1 MAVGRQ
7 GIQSIFLISFTP
19 VDRTRLRKPPHL
31 MHSRCAQLPN
41 RLDYNMRFI
50 FGLILLFTL
59 NLSNGQ
65 DGQFGQVN
73 EEEMKLMTKI
83 ILLQKEFYDSLFSLN
98 KFPKNDLKGF
108 FNDEREFDFELD
120 RSYIVDHSS
129 INGTGSEN
137 LMDLLGGNIF
147 QTKNGSNYVIVLH
160 HFNDPQRDT
169 FDDETNFSVFLQI
182 PLIKKGGIMDLVT
195 EKNNAKLGVFHYGPL
210 GQLIESTSFCGQI
223 KITELKNKIV
233 TGTLDISF
241 KTTDGNDFFL
251 RGNFQLPTVSPDS
264 FADLKKKIEKIKNNR
279 GQ

>member
-1 MAVGRQ
+1 M
-7 GIQSIFLISFTP
+7 
-19 VDRTRLRKPPHL
+19 K
-31 MHSRCAQLPN
+31 
-41 RLDYNMRFI
+41 FI

-65 DGQFGQVN
+65 DGQFGQMN
-73 EEEMKLMTKI
+73 EEEMKLFTRI
-83 ILLQKEFYDSLFSLN
+83 ISLEKQFHDSLFNLN

-108 FNDEREFDFELD
+108 FNDEREFSYELD
-120 RSYIVDHSS
+120 RSYIVEHSS
-129 INGTGSEN
+129 INGKESGN
-137 LMDLLGGNIF
+137 LMDLLGGNMF
-147 QTKNGSNYVIVLH
+147 QTKSGTNYVIVLH

-182 PLIKKGGIMDLVT
+182 PSIKKGSIIDLLT

-223 KITELKNKIV
+223 KINELKNKIV

-241 KTTDGNDFFL
+241 KTSDGNDFFL

-264 FADLKKKIEKIKNNR
+264 FLNLKRKIEKIKNNS

>member
-1 MAVGRQ
+1 M
-7 GIQSIFLISFTP
+7 
-19 VDRTRLRKPPHL
+19 K
-31 MHSRCAQLPN
+31 
-41 RLDYNMRFI
+41 FI

-147 QTKNGSNYVIVLH
+147 QTKSGSNYVIVLH